1 MSFLEKYKDEFEK
14 LDKMDKDFI
23 DDDKIWQQLN
33 KHENPSKEEVKRV
46 LEKARKCIRLEP
58 EETAIL
64 IQNQDKETI
73 EEMFEIAQ
81 ELKDE
86 VYGAHC
92 VFAPLYVSDECVNNC
107 KYCGFRTSNSSI
119 VRKTLTDEELEEEV
133 KMIIEEGQKRVILV
147 YGESPKRML
156 ILCVIQL
163 KSVWS

>member
-1 MSFLEKYKDEFEK
+1 M
-14 LDKMDKDFI
+14 
-23 DDDKIWQQLN
+23 
-33 KHENPSKEEVKRV
+33 
-46 LEKARKCIRLEP
+46 EP

-81 ELKDE
+81 VKDE
-86 VYGAHC
+86 VYGGALC
-92 VFAPLYVSDECVNNC
+92 FAPLYVSDECVNNC

-147 YGESPKRML
+147 YGESPKTDVDFMCHTIEKVYGVKTSMER
-156 ILCVIQL
+156 
-163 KSVWS
+163 